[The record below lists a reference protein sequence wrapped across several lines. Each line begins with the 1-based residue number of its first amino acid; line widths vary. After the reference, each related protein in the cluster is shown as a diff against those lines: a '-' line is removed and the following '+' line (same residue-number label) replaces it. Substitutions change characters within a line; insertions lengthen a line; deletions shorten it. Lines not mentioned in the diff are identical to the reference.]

1 MRMPSQVV
9 DRRLWAKIFRML
21 KKNEAEDKTKLKMM
35 MTMTGQ
41 NAWQN
46 ARRSGPS
53 YSEQTQNITDNTQ

>member
-1 MRMPSQVV
+1 MRIPSQAV
-9 DRRLWAKIFRML
+9 DRLLWAKIFRVL
-21 KKNEAEDKTKLKMM
+21 KKNEAEDKTKLKM